1 MVLYTYKKIPTIN
14 PALLKNAVKKF
25 DGRKSV
31 KMLFI
36 TAF

>member
-1 MVLYTYKKIPTIN
+1 MYLQNITPIN
-14 PALLKNAVKKF
+14 PALLKNAIKKA
-25 DGRKSV
+25 DGKKSV